1 MKEKI
6 YYKVFT
12 KELKSLGL
20 RKNPNIL
27 TFTPQEWYFL
37 EKDQI
42 REGVSDFGGIW
53 VCRSIGGAN
62 TLTNYMLNKHNI
74 ETRAFIVLIDNILY
88 SNSYRLKT
96 NGIYLKEEINLLDTA
111 KNKILYKQ

>member
-6 YYKVFT
+6 YYKIFT

-20 RKNPNIL
+20 RRNPNIL
-27 TFTPQEWYFL
+27 TFIPNEWYYL

-42 REGVSDFGGIW
+42 KEGQSDFGGIW
-53 VCRSIGGAN
+53 VCRGIGGAN

-96 NGIYLKEEINLLDTA
+96 NGIFLKEEIDLLS
-111 KNKILYKQ
+111 KVKEKILMK